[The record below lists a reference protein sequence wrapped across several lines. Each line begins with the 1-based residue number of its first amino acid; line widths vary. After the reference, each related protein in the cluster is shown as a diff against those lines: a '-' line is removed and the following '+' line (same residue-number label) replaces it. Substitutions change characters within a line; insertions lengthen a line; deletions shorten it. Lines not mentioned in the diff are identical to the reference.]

1 MHNLQT
7 AFHTHALALGRGLVL
22 AGMAAGLLCLG
33 CPDPWATNPDD
44 DDTTAD
50 DDSAGDDDT
59 VDLCGDPAD
68 AEEGPLDDTCTS
80 TYPYVEFDPQ
90 MEVMWQWANPADEP
104 DHFQVLSTPVVINL
118 TDDNNDGAIDDD
130 DIPDVVFLGMANEQ
144 WSSDGLLRVVS
155 GEDGSE
161 LWYDTS
167 GYELPS
173 GLCPAAGEIDPGSPG
188 PEIVAKTVDDE
199 IICYSAAGDVLWV
212 TPTTETQSSG
222 ALSIHDMDHDG
233 EPEIIYGRLI
243 LGWDGTIHGIGEYGW
258 GRIHSAYPLSYAVD
272 LDGDGELEVVVG
284 NAAYRKDGSALF
296 YNGLDD
302 GTTAVGDFDLD
313 GDPEVVVSG
322 GGEIRLQDHQ
332 GNVVWGPVTTMGGA
346 SNGAPPTVADFDG
359 DGFPEIGIA
368 DQYYYQLYDTDGSLL
383 WYHETVETSS
393 GFTGSSVFDFNG
405 DGTAEVVYADE
416 SYLYIFE
423 GPTGTTLFEEEQHSS
438 RTNIE
443 YPVIVDVDNDGNAD
457 IVLGSNVVFEET
469 GWDGVTALTGIN
481 ETGWWPTRPVWN
493 QHAYFGTNV
502 EDDGTIPQIQLDP
515 WEVHNS
521 FRQAKPATGW
531 DGYPVADLIPVEA
544 ALCDTDCP
552 DELSVRLRVHN
563 AGAEAVNAGTAVSIW
578 NAPETQ
584 MLAIDWLPEGVEA
597 GWTSA
602 TLEIPLDPVV
612 GSVGDMV
619 VHVDWSSTAEG
630 AHTECDEDN
639 NSVVV
644 QPADCD

>member
-1 MHNLQT
+1 M
-7 AFHTHALALGRGLVL
+7 LADRLAHGILIAAVLVGVLG
-22 AGMAAGLLCLG
+22 LG
-33 CPDPWATNPDD
+33 CQDPWETEPDD
-44 DDTTAD
+44 DDTT
-50 DDSAGDDDT
+50 GDDDT
-59 VDLCGDPAD
+59 VDDDDSAAAGPCGDPDA
-68 AEEGPLDDTCTS
+68 AEEGPPDDSCTS
-80 TYPYVEFDPQ
+80 SYPYAEFDPQ
-90 MEVMWQWANPADEP
+90 MEMIWQWSNPVDEP

-118 TDDNNDGAIDDD
+118 TDDNNDGFINDDD
-130 DIPDVVFLGMANEQ
+130 VPDVVFLGMANEQ

-155 GEDGSE
+155 GDDGSE

-188 PEIVAKTVDDE
+188 PEIVAMTVDNE

-233 EPEIIYGRLI
+233 EPEIIYGRVI
-243 LGWDGTIHGIGEYGW
+243 LGWDGTIHGMGEYGW
-258 GRIHSAYPLSYAVD
+258 GRVHAGYPLSYAVD
-272 LDGDGELEVVVG
+272 LDGDGLLEVVVG
-284 NAAYRKDGSALF
+284 NAAYHKDGSALF

-332 GNVVWGPVTTMGGA
+332 GNVVWGPITTMGGA

-359 DGFPEIGIA
+359 DGYPEIGIA
-368 DQYYYQLYDTDGSLL
+368 DQYYYQLYDTDGSLM
-383 WYHETVETSS
+383 WFHETVETSS

-416 SYLYIFE
+416 EYLYIFE
-423 GPTGTTLFEEEQHSS
+423 GPTGTTLFEEGEHSS

-481 ETGWWPTRPVWN
+481 ETGWWATRPVWN
-493 QHAYFGTNV
+493 QHAFFGTNV
-502 EDDGTIPQIQLDP
+502 EDDGTIPQIQINP
-515 WEVHNS
+515 WEEHNS

-531 DGYPVADLIPVEA
+531 DGYPVADLMPVQTE
-544 ALCDTDCP
+544 LCDAECP
-552 DELSVRLRVHN
+552 DELSIRLRVYN
-563 AGAEAVNAGTAVSIW
+563 GGALGVSAGTAVSVW
-578 NAPETQ
+578 NAPETEL
-584 MLAIDWLPEGVEA
+584 LAIDWLPDAVEA

-602 TLEIPLDPVV
+602 TLEIPLDPAV
-612 GSVGDMV
+612 GSFGDMV
-619 VHVDWSSTAEG
+619 VHVDWSSLSEG
-630 AHTECDEDN
+630 SHTECDEDN
-639 NSVVV
+639 NSVLV
-644 QPADCD
+644 AAAECE